1 MFKRPRMLF
10 MSDTAG
16 SSGDT
21 GAGAG
26 SGEGGDASGDAAKKQ
41 GGDQN
46 NQQNNDDNF
55 EQIWENP
62 TDDTG
67 GQQQQQQQTQLQQPV
82 KDPVDPDKV
91 FNTYIDKLE
100 LTKSVNL
107 EEISTE
113 LSQGKTEGLGNAL
126 KTVAAQTYRQA
137 MVDMS
142 KIIDK
147 KVKAGVEAA
156 VQQSQNAVQGNM
168 AVTQMNTALSFTKN
182 PAIAPV
188 ASAVLSQL
196 IKKGKSVDDAVDGV
210 RAFFQNTSKISA
222 KELGLQNP
230 PRGRPGNQPFNG
242 TGDIDDDENEIDWLE
257 TMGV

>member
-1 MFKRPRMLF
+1 MFKRPKILF

-16 SSGDT
+16 
-21 GAGAG
+21 AGAG
-26 SGEGGDASGDAAKKQ
+26 GTEGGTTDADAAKQAQLEADK
-41 GGDQN
+41 N

-55 EQIWENP
+55 EEIWQNP
-62 TDDTG
+62 IDDTG
-67 GQQQQQQQTQLQQPV
+67 GQQQQQQQQQLQQPV
-82 KDPVDPDKV
+82 KEPVDSNKV
-91 FNTYIDKLE
+91 FNEYIEKLE
-100 LTKSVNL
+100 LTKTVDL
-107 EEISTE
+107 AEISEE
-113 LSQGKTEGLGNAL
+113 LNQGKTEGLGNAL

-142 KIIDK
+142 KIIDQ
-147 KVKAGVEAA
+147 KVKAGVAAA
-156 VQQSQNAVQGNM
+156 VQQSNNAVQGNM

-188 ASAVLSQL
+188 AGAVLSQL

-242 TGDIDDDENEIDWLE
+242 TGELGDDDENEIDWLE

>member
-1 MFKRPRMLF
+1 
-10 MSDTAG
+10 MSDTSGQLEQNASEDAG
-16 SSGDT
+16 
-21 GAGAG
+21 
-26 SGEGGDASGDAAKKQ
+26 GEPQKKPE
-41 GGDQN
+41 DDKN
-46 NQQNNDDNF
+46 NQQNNDDKF
-55 EQIWENP
+55 EEIWQNP

-67 GQQQQQQQTQLQQPV
+67 GPQQQQQQQQVQQSTAE
-82 KDPVDPDKV
+82 PVDSNKV
-91 FNTYIDKLE
+91 FNEYIEKLE
-100 LTKSVNL
+100 LTKSVDL
-107 EEISTE
+107 QEISEE
-113 LSQGKTEGLGNAL
+113 LNQGKTDGLGNAL

-142 KIIDK
+142 KIIDQ
-147 KVKAGVEAA
+147 KVKAGVQAA
-156 VQQSQNAVQGNM
+156 VQQSNNQVQGNM

-188 ASAVLSQL
+188 AGAVLSQL

-242 TGDIDDDENEIDWLE
+242 TGDLGNDDENEIDWLE